1 MGELYLASL
10 DLPETAI
17 ILSEQPFGCGK
28 SGSQKAAPAFPVVRH
43 PYQRRRKGSAMSRR
57 NLAWLL
63 GIIAVA
69 VLGFAVSYSAPP
81 RERDRDYELVRLM
94 VDVLNEVDHKY
105 VNDLDPDHK
114 RKLVEDMINGG
125 LERLDPHSAYI
136 NPKNTSNSPNRAKAS
151 SAASA
156 SR

>member
-1 MGELYLASL
+1 M
-10 DLPETAI
+10 
-17 ILSEQPFGCGK
+17 
-28 SGSQKAAPAFPVVRH
+28 
-43 PYQRRRKGSAMSRR
+43 
-57 NLAWLL
+57 
-63 GIIAVA
+63 AVA

-125 LERLDPHSAYI
+125 LQKLDQTGRITRSVFRPLEFFVYRL
-136 NPKNTSNSPNRAKAS
+136 
-151 SAASA
+151 
-156 SR
+156 